1 MGFQPCIYTD
11 RSHMIVEHEKGH
23 TYREYIDDHEYKF
36 VKNSSFDREEYIFR
50 IEEGIPEEERTFENL
65 MKITNQTYSK
75 KRYPHLNLCI
85 LQEGVTHEFEDYE
98 NGHMRRYGW
107 LREVGPLPIL
117 IDPAATE
124 LPKPPT
130 GPTKTY
136 KEGTWIF
143 DHPDGNR
150 FTTTYYEDK
159 KHGWSTHKYPNG
171 NYTEYLYEYD
181 KLLGERVYENDTEVL
196 VSAKADLSPEPQPL
210 VGIEVSCSIDPEIL
224 EKWRP
229 RIFMP

>member
-1 MGFQPCIYTD
+1 MDFQPCIYTD
-11 RSHMIVEHEKGH
+11 RSHMIVEHEEGH
-23 TYREYIDDHEYKF
+23 TYREYIDDYEYKF
-36 VKNSSFDREEYIFR
+36 VKNSTFDREEYIFR
-50 IEEGIPEEERTFENL
+50 TEDGIPEDERTFENL

-85 LQEGVTHEFEDYE
+85 LQEGITHEFEDYE

-117 IDPAATE
+117 IDPASAG
-124 LPKPPT
+124 LPSPQPT
-130 GPTKTY
+130 GCPTPTKTY

-171 NYTEYLYEYD
+171 NYTEYLYEND
-181 KLLGERVYENDTEVL
+181 KLLGERVYENDT
-196 VSAKADLSPEPQPL
+196 
-210 VGIEVSCSIDPEIL
+210 EVSCSIDPEIL